1 MNVKVLKRF
10 LNYVGITAIG
20 MGTFFGISFLA
31 KTYLGHEGYGVIGLI
46 GIFMVWFLYT
56 MAKSDVESAEREE
69 KWAQEKLARK

>member
-1 MNVKVLKRF
+1 MNIKVIKKF
-10 LNYVGITAIG
+10 LSYIAITIIG

-46 GIFMVWFLYT
+46 GIFMFWFLYT
-56 MAKSDVESAEREE
+56 MAKSEVESAEREE